1 MKLKHYSYLKE
12 YNEII
17 FYVII
22 GIVSFIAD
30 IYSGKNKLYKNCKN
44 PYYTLTI
51 LLIHH
56 LYAAFIYFGWLSN
69 HKNIL
74 ILHLITVIIAI
85 FLQINN
91 EMRCPSTDIVN
102 NNCNITR
109 VSYLR
114 DFLYFIKIKKE
125 NMYYVYIFIS
135 FIISC
140 IKLYNF
146 QIKK

>member
-30 IYSGKNKLYKNCKN
+30 IYSGKNKLYKNCKY

-91 EMRCPSTDIVN
+91 EFR
-102 NNCNITR
+102 
-109 VSYLR
+109 
-114 DFLYFIKIKKE
+114 KE
-125 NMYYVYIFIS
+125 IE
-135 FIISC
+135 
-140 IKLYNF
+140 K
-146 QIKK
+146 

>member
-30 IYSGKNKLYKNCKN
+30 IYSGKNKLYKNCKY

-140 IKLYNF
+140 IKLY
-146 QIKK
+146 IKK